1 MIYFFV
7 ILLFIPIPLIFKVKY
22 SDKLEFFIYNK
33 KLTLSKKKKKKKG
46 KRIKSKKIKVFWKPY
61 IKIHIKLL
69 YGLDDAAVTA
79 ISYGLIFSI
88 LPVLKN
94 IISKF
99 FNVKGF
105 TPDIKLDYKNIVF
118 NLYIK
123 CIIFINIAQII
134 VDLVY
139 IIYSNFKRGA
149 LYGKPSNRQ
158 SYEKYNGKS

>member
-7 ILLFIPIPLIFKVKY
+7 ILLFIPIPLIIKVKY

-33 KLTLSKKKKKKKG
+33 KLTLSKKKG

-69 YGLDDAAVTA
+69 YGFDDAAVTA

-94 IISKF
+94 ITSKF

-105 TPDIKLDYKNIVF
+105 TPDIKLDYKNTIF

-149 LYGKPSNRQ
+149 LYGKSSNRQ